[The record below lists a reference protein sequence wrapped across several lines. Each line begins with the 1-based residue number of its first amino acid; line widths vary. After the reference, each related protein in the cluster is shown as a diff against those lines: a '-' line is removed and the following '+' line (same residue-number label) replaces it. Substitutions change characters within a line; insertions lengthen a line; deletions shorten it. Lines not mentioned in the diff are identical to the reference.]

1 MNKKEKLEK
10 IKDQVMILEAL
21 QFIFEIDDPK
31 ELENHIFTDLD
42 RLIISKALQLNS
54 KLLRINYKL

>member
-1 MNKKEKLEK
+1 MKKEKLDK

-31 ELENHIFTDLD
+31 ELETHIFTDLD
-42 RLIISKALQLNS
+42 RLIISKALELNA